1 MFSKGQLVF
10 AALFF
15 IGFTLAVFFAYK
27 YDKQK
32 QKEYFKGSYK
42 ILIGFLIAFFVL
54 LSIKALTQK

>member
-1 MFSKGQLVF
+1 MFSKGQIVF
-10 AALFF
+10 ATLFF
-15 IGFTLAVFFAYK
+15 VGFTLAVFFAYK
-27 YDKQK
+27 NDKQK